1 MISLGILYKEESRLK
16 MCCKFK
22 SESGRSGC
30 RFRNVF
36 FEKCWFETRSFNTG
50 FVMGEISQ

>member
-1 MISLGILYKEESRLK
+1 

-22 SESGRSGC
+22 SENGRSGC
-30 RFRNVF
+30 KFRNVF
-36 FEKCWFETRSFNTG
+36 FEKCQFETKMFNTG